1 MDPELRKVREV
12 EYRDSEGNILSE
24 EQVKVLQEQGEI
36 SFETRYETRTRLI
49 DTEGR
54 ELPKEAII
62 APEQVLIAPEH
73 PDVQGANPETVAK
86 EEPKA
91 PANKPAEVKGENES
105 PKKKENKPKPASEAK
120 AATN

>member
-24 EQVKVLQEQGEI
+24 EQVKLLQEQGEI

-49 DTEGR
+49 DNQGR
-54 ELPKEAII
+54 ELPKEAIL
-62 APEQVLIAPEH
+62 APQH

-86 EEPKA
+86 GEPKA
-91 PANKPAEVKGENES
+91 PANKPAEVEGEEQS
-105 PKKKENKPKPASEAK
+105 PPKKENKPKPASEAK